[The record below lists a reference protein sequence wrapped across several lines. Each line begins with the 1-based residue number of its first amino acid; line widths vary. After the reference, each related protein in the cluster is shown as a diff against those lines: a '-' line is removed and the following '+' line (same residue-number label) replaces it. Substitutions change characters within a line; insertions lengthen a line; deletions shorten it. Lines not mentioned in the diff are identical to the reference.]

1 MKKFVK
7 IFFGIIFVLILLN
20 CQVNNVLI
28 PTRNSTDSREFNWKE
43 GNDVMKLEIIGEN
56 MQPNF
61 FKNEDSLQQ
70 AFSIKS
76 YYFKAESGRKINGW
90 LLKSKT
96 EKPKISVFALHGN
109 SGNLKSQ
116 YHHFMDLTKYGFQ
129 IFLFDY
135 PGFGYSEGKST
146 RENAVEDSFSVFQ
159 FFKNL
164 EEIKNTSKIIYGQSI
179 GGNFSIPVAA
189 KNQDAIEGLVLE
201 GTFTNFKDVAKR
213 KVPILGN
220 LVIKDNY
227 DNRLNLKNFKKPILI
242 VHSKEDKTIPLEM
255 GKQLYENA
263 NEPKEFFEIDRPHI
277 NGIFYYGKEIS
288 EKIYKM
294 IQ

>member
-7 IFFGIIFVLILLN
+7 IFFGIIFVLMLLN

-76 YYFKAESGRKINGW
+76 YYFKADSGRKINGW
-90 LLKSKT
+90 LLKSKI

-116 YHHFMDLTKYGFQ
+116 YHHFADLTKYGFQ

-146 RENAVEDSFSVFQ
+146 RENAVEDSFSVFE

-189 KNQDAIEGLVLE
+189 QNQDAIEGLVLE
-201 GTFTNFKDVAKR
+201 GAFTNFKDVAKR
-213 KVPILGN
+213 KVPIVGN

-263 NEPKEFFEIDRPHI
+263 NEPKEFFEIGRPHI